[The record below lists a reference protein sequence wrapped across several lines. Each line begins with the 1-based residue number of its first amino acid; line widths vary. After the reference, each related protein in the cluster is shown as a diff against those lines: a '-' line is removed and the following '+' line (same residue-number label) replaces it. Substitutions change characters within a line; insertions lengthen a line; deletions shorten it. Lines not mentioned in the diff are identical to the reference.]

1 MSGENYDNFGV
12 SFNSLLQK
20 IEVVKRKRSEVNKKI
35 QEYISSFQLIET
47 ELIESFLT
55 AKEIYDK
62 RWKYCNKRIKILKKK
77 NTEYEYLLDNLIE
90 EKKKLQNPKS
100 NSKDLE
106 LIESIRNS
114 IKQID
119 HKIHN
124 LENRIKSE
132 LLNINEENDVIDKI
146 SKLNKKKQELKI
158 KLQSSEF
165 LKNQRKIE
173 FIAIK
178 LKTIFEQLNKWFIKR
193 RNSQKTIF
201 DLFQKVYKLNN
212 NKKKMGKELGENKRA
227 AERYFLQFS
236 KTLNYENEISKKI
249 RYKNK
254 AEQKEMAGFGLRI
267 KNRELFKKFKREK
280 LAIALVKQKAGKK
293 LHISEYKLILNSQSK
308 K

>member
-20 IEVVKRKRSEVNKKI
+20 IEVVKRKRNEVNKKI

-62 RWKYCNKRIKILKKK
+62 RWKYCNKKIKLLKKK
-77 NTEYEYLLDNLIE
+77 KIEYEYLFDNLIE
-90 EKKKLQNPKS
+90 EKKKLQNPRS

-106 LIESIRNS
+106 LIESNKNS

-119 HKIHN
+119 HKIYN
-124 LENRIKSE
+124 LEKRFKSE
-132 LLNINEENDVIDKI
+132 LLKINEENEVIDQI
-146 SKLNKKKQELKI
+146 SKLDKEKQELKI

-165 LKNQRKIE
+165 YKNQSKIK
-173 FIAIK
+173 FIEIK

-193 RNSQKTIF
+193 RNSHEEIF

-212 NKKKMGKELGENKRA
+212 NKKKMERELSENKRA

-249 RYKNK
+249 RYNNK
-254 AEQKEMAGFGLRI
+254 AKQKEMPRFELRI
-267 KNRELFKKFKREK
+267 KNKELFKKFKQEK
-280 LAIALVKQKAGKK
+280 LAIALEKQKAGKK
-293 LHISEYKLILNSQSK
+293 LHISEYRLILNSHSK